1 MKDNMKKILSI
12 VSIFLSANIF
22 GQTKMIGD
30 SFVVNLPGN
39 IRQITTFG
47 ERPDW
52 SHDGKRIA
60 FMEKTF
66 GDAFEVEVLTGKL
79 KPLTHH
85 FFHNGFIRVLYLANG
100 DYLLIGSRDFDPKN
114 PWKSRSPVNAELW
127 VLKKD
132 LSSPPYPLNV
142 KVKEGAAPSRTKMR
156 ISWGVDDIYVGD
168 IVYANGI
175 PALQHIDTLVRSQD
189 LPGAVKE
196 WNLETQNFRP
206 PLENELLFNAHF
218 PKVEYEAEV
227 MGIDLKTKKI
237 LNYTNR
243 PDRYDEPEGVFPD
256 GKYMIVESTRH
267 YPKRDSGR
275 KTWDYIDLYKL
286 TLDGSG
292 TMERITFFN
301 EGGEYKATNPVVSDD
316 GKFMAFQYSVV
327 GETTGIGHGVLVMD
341 FEKGKT
347 NSINKES
354 EPWQSIFNGK
364 DLKGWKTIGSKGKVI
379 VNEGAIECRMTANTP
394 VHTFATT
401 QKKYRNFIL
410 EMDFKRDV
418 PFNTGILFR
427 ALEAP
432 DTASVNLYGY
442 QVKID
447 PNEKRKWTGG
457 IFDDFGKTWAWI
469 YDLNKDV
476 RAQNANLSNQWN
488 HIRIEMIDNHIKV
501 WVNNIPTVNLINNK
515 YKEAGYIAFKMH
527 SLADKPEQEAWKSMF
542 RNIKIITQNPEKYQ
556 QEILIPLVYNSNT
569 NVK

>member
-1 MKDNMKKILSI
+1 MKKILSI
-12 VSIFLSANIF
+12 VSIFLSATIF

-100 DYLLIGSRDFDPKN
+100 DYLLIGSRDFDPQN

-156 ISWGVDDIYVGD
+156 VSWGVDDIYVGD

-175 PALQHIDTLVRSQD
+175 PALQNIDTLVRSQD
-189 LPGAVKE
+189 LPGAVNG
-196 WNLETQNFRP
+196 WRLETQNFRP

-227 MGIDLKTKKI
+227 MGIDLKTRKI
-237 LNYTNR
+237 VNYTNL

-256 GKYMIVESTRH
+256 GKYMMVESTRH
-267 YPKRDSGR
+267 HPKRDSGR
-275 KTWDYIDLYKL
+275 TTWDYIDLYKL
-286 TLDGSG
+286 TLDGTG

-301 EGGEYKATNPVVSDD
+301 EGEKYKATNPVVSDD
-316 GKFMAFQYSVV
+316 GRFMAFQYSVV
-327 GETTGIGHGVLVMD
+327 GETTGIGHGVLLMD

-347 NSINKES
+347 NSINKKS

-364 DLKGWKTIGSKGKVI
+364 DLTGWKTVGSKGKVI
-379 VNEGAIECRMTANTP
+379 VNDGAIECRMTANTA

-401 QKKYRNFIL
+401 KKKYRNFIL

-427 ALEAP
+427 AIEAP

-469 YDLNKDV
+469 YDLSNDV
-476 RAQNANLSNQWN
+476 RAQNANRSNEWN
-488 HIRIEMIDNHIKV
+488 HIRVEMIDNHIKV

-527 SLADKPEQEAWKSMF
+527 SLADKPEQEALKSMF